1 MLGKAEWFQKRK
13 YGGWGLSPRTW
24 QGWVYIFIFI
34 GVLLGF
40 HILPFWDTV
49 TRTIFTATWALILFF
64 DTLYIMATLQK
75 DELERQHEA
84 IAERNASWAMV
95 TVLTVGILYQIISS
109 GLEQSVVIDPFLA
122 IALVGGL
129 IVKSVSYIMLER
141 A

>member
-24 QGWVYIFIFI
+24 QGWVYIFVFI
-34 GVLLGF
+34 GILLGF
-40 HILPFWDTV
+40 QSLPFWDTA

-75 DELERQHEA
+75 DELEQQHEA

-95 TVLTVGILYQIISS
+95 SVLTVGILYQVISS
-109 GLEQSVVIDPFLA
+109 GLEQNVVIDPFLV

-129 IVKSVSYIMLER
+129 IVKSISYITLER